1 MLYSTVM
8 QMSKIV
14 YLASEYSVQFLF
26 NIAIFQKGYTMTL
39 RWYPI
44 PQKIPRRGLC
54 PQYLQYSIEITFYSL
69 FPLSSPTLYILQQQQ
84 CSPCT
89 TVAPSIVHSTVY
101 SSSNNVILPFNVL
114 APTIQC
120 IHPYYSIE
128 QLKKS
133 LDSLQEL
140 QQCIVM
146 L

>member
-54 PQYLQYSIEITFYSL
+54 PQYISTVQHRNYFLFTFSSVLSYSIY
-69 FPLSSPTLYILQQQQ
+69 
-84 CSPCT
+84 
-89 TVAPSIVHSTVY
+89 TVAPIVQSMYYSSSLHSTVY

>member
-69 FPLSSPTLYILQQQQ
+69 FPLSSPTVYMY
-84 CSPCT
+84 
-89 TVAPSIVHSTVY
+89 TVAPIVQSMYYSSSLHSTVY

-114 APTIQC
+114 APTILYNAS
-120 IHPYYSIE
+120 IHTTVQSSSKRV
-128 QLKKS
+128 L
-133 LDSLQEL
+133 
-140 QQCIVM
+140 IVYRSSNSV